1 VSGGWRILVV
11 DDEPG
16 IRKVLSVMLTKEGCA
31 VSVAAGRADLER
43 LLAAERYD
51 LVVTDM
57 RMPDI
62 SGLEVL
68 ELVRERAP
76 GARTLVMTAFP
87 SADATIEAIQKGA
100 VDYIIKEGD
109 YLGRIRLFVRETLT
123 RSRDE
128 EGGGAVMEVRGEA
141 RTDFLI
147 GDSPALVEIFK
158 VIGRVAGR
166 KSTVL
171 ITGESGTGKELV
183 ARAIHAHSPRRARP
197 LVSINCGALTE
208 TLLESELFGHVKGSF
223 TGAVSD
229 KKGLFEAADGGTL
242 FLDEIGETS
251 KAVQVKLLR
260 VLQEEKVRR
269 VGDTR
274 DIPVDVRIIAATNQD
289 LAALIRAGAFREDIY
304 FRLNVIPI
312 HVPPLRERLEDL
324 PKLVLYFLS
333 KYADS
338 GGGHGVEIR
347 PDALIALEGYRW
359 PGNVRELENVVE
371 RVVAMNPG
379 AAITAEELP
388 DFIRAGAP
396 LATNVVPSI
405 SADGINLEQTVN
417 EFEKQLVIKAL
428 RLAGGRRSEVVR
440 LLGLTDRTLR
450 YRLEKHGLLK
460 WGQIA
465 LPGTT
470 ESPSSSSE
478 GED

>member
-1 VSGGWRILVV
+1 VSAGLRILVV

-16 IRKVLSVMLTKEGCA
+16 IRKVLSVMLAKEGCA
-31 VSVAAGRADLER
+31 VSVASGRADLER
-43 LLAAERYD
+43 LLADQLYD

-62 SGLEVL
+62 TGLEVL
-68 ELVRERAP
+68 EMVRERAP
-76 GARTLVMTAFP
+76 GARMLVMTAFP
-87 SADATIEAIQKGA
+87 SADATIEAIQRGA

-109 YLGRIRLFVRETLT
+109 YLGRIRLFVRETLA

-128 EGGGAVMEVRGEA
+128 GGGPAVMEVRGEA

-289 LAALIRAGAFREDIY
+289 LAALIREGTFREDIY

-312 HVPPLRERLEDL
+312 QVPPLRERIEDL
-324 PKLVLYFLS
+324 PKLVLYFVG
-333 KYADS
+333 KYGGSS
-338 GGGHGVEIR
+338 GGRGIEVRAE
-347 PDALIALEGYRW
+347 ALTALSGYPW

-371 RVVAMNPG
+371 RVIAMNPG
-379 AAITAEELP
+379 DAITVETLP
-388 DFIRAGAP
+388 DFVRAGGHPAP
-396 LATNVVPSI
+396 AAVPDI
-405 SADGINLEQTVN
+405 PPGGINLEAAVN

-428 RLAGGRRSEVVR
+428 QLAGGRRAEAVR

-450 YRLEKHGLLK
+450 YRLDKYNL
-460 WGQIA
+460 
-465 LPGTT
+465 
-470 ESPSSSSE
+470 
-478 GED
+478 

>member
-1 VSGGWRILVV
+1 VNGKRRVLVV

-16 IRKVLSVMLTKEGCA
+16 IRKVLSVMLAKDGCD
-31 VSVAAGRADLER
+31 VSTASGRADLER
-43 LLAAERYD
+43 LLAGEPFD

-62 SGLEVL
+62 SGLDVL
-68 ELVRERAP
+68 LLVQERTP
-76 GARTLVMTAFP
+76 GARMLVMTAFP
-87 SADATIEAIQKGA
+87 SADATIQAIQKGA

-109 YLGRIRLFVRETLT
+109 YLGKIRQFVRESLA
-123 RSRDE
+123 RGPD
-128 EGGGAVMEVRGEA
+128 EGGAAAVMEVRGEA

-147 GDSPALVEIFK
+147 GDSPAFMEIFK
-158 VIGRVAGR
+158 IIGRVAGR

-183 ARAIHAHSPRRARP
+183 ARAIHAHSPRRDRP

-223 TGAVSD
+223 TGAVGD

-289 LAALIRAGAFREDIY
+289 LAALIREGSFREDLY

-312 HVPPLRERLEDL
+312 HVPPLRERPEDL
-324 PKLVLYFLS
+324 SKLVLYFVG
-333 KYADS
+333 KYGASS
-338 GGGHGVEIR
+338 GRGVEVR
-347 PDALIALEGYRW
+347 PEALATLAGYPW
-359 PGNVRELENVVE
+359 PGNVRELENVIESVI
-371 RVVAMNPG
+371 AMNPG
-379 AAITAEELP
+379 DAITADVLP
-388 DFIRAGAP
+388 EKIRTGVAAAP
-396 LATNVVPSI
+396 AAVPDIPSE
-405 SADGINLEQTVN
+405 GINLEEAVN

-428 RLAGGRRSEVVR
+428 KLAGGRRSEAVR
-440 LLGLTDRTLR
+440 LLGLTERTLR
-450 YRLEKHGLLK
+450 YRLDKYGL
-460 WGQIA
+460 
-465 LPGTT
+465 
-470 ESPSSSSE
+470 
-478 GED
+478 